1 MIFTFLVEVILTF
14 VLWFVL
20 KKLIKA
26 VNPYVILTICLTTAL
41 IAGYIVAYR
50 GIGFQITQD
59 YLETINNQ
67 KIELTGE
74 GITLEE
80 QNTYKEELFRAGEFK
95 KTRLISSAQTSLY
108 PFVLVLLTMLVFA
121 RKTVKNLARLE

>member
-95 KTRLISSAQTSLY
+95 KARLISSAQTSLY